1 MGPDYGAAL
10 QVLVFLTVT
19 VIQILL
25 SLAVFSYCGHSFLNI
40 FVNTTAGNDEVLWP
54 KDPYQDWIFK
64 FFFLLWILAVWT
76 VPAGLLL
83 GILEL
88 PRPLFFAALVGLLWL
103 VLPVT
108 LLSSLSASS
117 SLVLLRGLI

>member
-25 SLAVFSYCGHSFLNI
+25 SLAVFSYCAHSFLNI
-40 FVNTTAGNDEVLWP
+40 FVNTTAGNEEVMWP

-64 FFFLLWILAVWT
+64 IFFLVWILSVWK
-76 VPAGLLL
+76 VHGGIIV
-83 GILEL
+83 GILEMR
-88 PRPLFFAALVGLLWL
+88 RPMLLDDLVC
-103 VLPVT
+103 
-108 LLSSLSASS
+108 
-117 SLVLLRGLI
+117 LLRLIIHTPLLYS